1 MAGVV
6 YSRPLIWLRI
16 EALATAA
23 AAVVVFTATGQP
35 WWLIPALVLIPDL
48 FALGYLAGPKTG
60 AWFYNLAHS
69 APLPLS
75 LLGAGYAWHHTA
87 LTVAGAIGLFHIGLD
102 RGLKFGLKYDH
113 GFGFTHLGT
122 NSNH

>member
-1 MAGVV
+1 V
-6 YSRPLIWLRI
+6 YGRPLGWLRI

-69 APLPLS
+69 VPLPLG
-75 LLGAGYAWHHTA
+75 LLGAGYALHHTA
-87 LTVAGAIGLFHIGLD
+87 LTAAGAIGLFHIGLD
-102 RGLKFGLKYDH
+102 RVLKLGLKYDH
-113 GFGFTHLGT
+113 GFGFTHMGT